1 MDIAFVG
8 VLHGSV
14 GIHTRKYADGR
25 SSQRQGIRSMAMQ
38 EHLVMEQFEWF
49 SAINVSVD
57 FPASN
62 ALDELVASWVVGQH
76 LVDVIDFV
84 GENEVVLAYF
94 G

>member
-1 MDIAFVG
+1 
-8 VLHGSV
+8 
-14 GIHTRKYADGR
+14 
-25 SSQRQGIRSMAMQ
+25 
-38 EHLVMEQFEWF
+38 MEQFEWF